1 MSDGMNTVTF
11 ASAVAQMEQV
21 ERDLVAQ
28 LAAVRGALVALG
40 APVSAPVV
48 SAPAKVER
56 RAKAPRPSVTVAGAV
71 NEQAIR
77 FLLKAGPK
85 SPSQIE
91 SHFRVSRYELRKT
104 LDPLIASGAL
114 VASGSTTNRSV
125 SLPGS
130 QHAAKEA
137 P

>member
-1 MSDGMNTVTF
+1 MNNITF
-11 ASAVAQMEQV
+11 ASAVEQMEQV

-28 LAAVRGALVALG
+28 LAAVRGALSALRG
-40 APVSAPVV
+40 ATGAAVPT
-48 SAPAKVER
+48 PAKVER
-56 RAKAPRPSVTVAGAV
+56 REKVKRPVVMTGTV
-71 NEQAIR
+71 NEQSLR
-77 FLLKAGPK
+77 SLLKAGPK
-85 SPSQIE
+85 SPAQIG
-91 SHFRVSRYELRKT
+91 SHFQVSRYELRKT